1 MTLSVLVIN
10 CGSSSIKY
18 ELISAQQETL
28 LSGLAENLGAADA
41 RIKGRNE
48 HGEAFE
54 IAIPHANHA
63 QALASL
69 LQQLAQYQPQAIGH
83 RVVHGGDMTQATRLT
98 PQSIDHIRHAI
109 PLAPLH
115 NPANLIGIEAT
126 MQLFPQLPQVAVF
139 DTAFHQTMPEHAYRY
154 ALPQF
159 LYSEHQVRRYGFH
172 GTSHAY
178 VTERASELAGQKNQG
193 GWLCAHLGNGSSTCA
208 VWNGQSLD
216 TSMGLTPL
224 EGVVMGTRSGDV
236 DPSLHLFLANN
247 LGWDIQKIDNM
258 LNKDSGLLGLSGLSN
273 DMRTLVDAAQQE
285 HEGAILAIEVFCYRL
300 AKSLAALSCAL
311 PRLDGLV
318 FTGGIGENAADIRA
332 KTVAYLPHFGLQFS
346 VEKNRNLPHGSEAR
360 IDAGSGPQI
369 WVIPTDEEGRI
380 AQETCQVLE
389 QAN

>member
-178 VTERASELAGQKNQG
+178 VTERASELAGQKKSR
-193 GWLCAHLGNGSSTCA
+193 WLALCTLGQWQLDLCGVEWSKPRYFDGS
-208 VWNGQSLD
+208 D
-216 TSMGLTPL
+216 P
-224 EGVVMGTRSGDV
+224 TRRRGDGH
-236 DPSLHLFLANN
+236 PQWRCRPKFAF
-247 LGWDIQKIDNM
+247 I
-258 LNKDSGLLGLSGLSN
+258 
-273 DMRTLVDAAQQE
+273 
-285 HEGAILAIEVFCYRL
+285 
-300 AKSLAALSCAL
+300 SC
-311 PRLDGLV
+311 
-318 FTGGIGENAADIRA
+318 
-332 KTVAYLPHFGLQFS
+332 Q
-346 VEKNRNLPHGSEAR
+346 
-360 IDAGSGPQI
+360 
-369 WVIPTDEEGRI
+369 
-380 AQETCQVLE
+380 
-389 QAN
+389 